1 MGNLNRAILTG
12 RLTADPEVRYT
23 TNELPVAKFS
33 LAIPR
38 PSKNGDKEVDFINCV
53 AFSGLAKICGEYLK
67 KGKLVAVEG
76 RIQVHK
82 YEDKSGNK
90 RVYTDIIANNIQ
102 MLERKFYKPDS
113 SEAGNEEKREEIEII
128 EPTKPAVKRAK

>member
-38 PSKNGDKEVDFINCV
+38 PSKNGEKEVDFINCV

-90 RVYTDIIANNIQ
+90 KVYTDIIANNIQ
-102 MLERKFYKPDS
+102 MLERKFYKPEEA
-113 SEAGNEEKREEIEII
+113 SEGSASHEVEII
-128 EPTKPAVKRAK
+128 EPTKPAVKKAK

>member
-23 TNELPVAKFS
+23 TNELPIARFC

-38 PSKNGDKEVDFINCV
+38 PSKNGEGEVDFINCT

-76 RIQVHK
+76 RIQVRK
-82 YEDKSGNK
+82 YEDKTGNK
-90 RVYTDIIANNIQ
+90 RTYTDVIANNIQ
-102 MLERKFYKPDS
+102 MLERKFYKPEA
-113 SEAGNEEKREEIEII
+113 SEAGEAEKQAEIEII
-128 EPTKPAVKRAK
+128 EPSKPSKKGK

>member
-23 TNELPVAKFS
+23 TNEKPVARFA

-38 PSKNGDKEVDFINCV
+38 HTKNGEGEVDFINCV
-53 AFSGLAKICGEYLK
+53 AWEGLAKICGEYLK

-82 YEDKSGNK
+82 WEDKTGNK
-90 RVYTDIIANNIQ
+90 RTSTEVIANNVQ
-102 MLERKFYKPDS
+102 MLERKFYK
-113 SEAGNEEKREEIEII
+113 SEAEGAEKEESAVEII
-128 EPTKPAVKRAK
+128 EPAKPEKKKKSE

>member
-23 TNELPVAKFS
+23 TNEKPVARFS

-38 PSKNGDKEVDFINCV
+38 YSKNGEGEVDFINCV
-53 AFSGLAKICGEYLK
+53 AWSGLAKICGEYLK

-76 RIQVHK
+76 RIQVSK
-82 YEDKSGNK
+82 WEDKTRNK
-90 RVYTDIIANNIQ
+90 RTTTEVVANNVQ
-102 MLERKFYKPDS
+102 MLERKFYKPE
-113 SEAGNEEKREEIEII
+113 SENGEKDESQVEII
-128 EPTKPAVKRAK
+128 EPTKPEKKKKPE

>member
-1 MGNLNRAILTG
+1 MGNINRVILTG

-23 TNELPVAKFS
+23 TNEMPVAKFA

-38 PSKNGDKEVDFINCV
+38 NSKDGNKEVDFINCT
-53 AFSGLAKICGEYLK
+53 AFNGLAKICGEYLK

-102 MLERKFYKPDS
+102 MLERKVQKPGS
-113 SEAGNEEKREEIEII
+113 GEAAEGAPNDDIEII
-128 EPTKPAVKRAK
+128 EPMKAEKKSK

>member
-113 SEAGNEEKREEIEII
+113 PEAGDAQKHEEIEII
-128 EPTKPAVKRAK
+128 EPTKPAGKKAK